1 YQILPLDRC
10 AAGRHRPLRRRA
22 LKRVGSA
29 ARAAISLSVLGCG
42 SASRA
47 GLPRSMTTASCRTLE
62 RDHQVA
68 FFAIEGTL
76 AHRET
81 PAVHAIV
88 ETTRGVDESSVRV
101 SAELVAFDAGHPLVD

>member
-1 YQILPLDRC
+1 
-10 AAGRHRPLRRRA
+10 
-22 LKRVGSA
+22 
-29 ARAAISLSVLGCG
+29 
-42 SASRA
+42 
-47 GLPRSMTTASCRTLE
+47 MTTASCRTLE

-101 SAELVAFDAGHPLVD
+101 SAELVAFDAGHPLVDLQQRIEPRLKSRGLRLSPIRVMGRQPAAGH